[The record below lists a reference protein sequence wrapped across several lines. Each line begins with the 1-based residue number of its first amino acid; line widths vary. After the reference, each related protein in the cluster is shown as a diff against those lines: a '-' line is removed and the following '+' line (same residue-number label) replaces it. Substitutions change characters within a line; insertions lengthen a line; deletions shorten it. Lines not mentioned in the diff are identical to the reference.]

1 VGITA
6 GSLAGVYVT
15 INRVR
20 TAARIS
26 ATLEILSVTF
36 ISFITFITFITFI
49 AVVLELYRLVMFLSK
64 YNSSAAF
71 TTQSTAVLLH
81 RIDGVGSDLVCLPQ
95 GAQASSS
102 RVDRNVC

>member
-26 ATLEILSVTF
+26 ATLEILS
-36 ISFITFITFITFI
+36 ITFIV
-49 AVVLELYRLVMFLSK
+49 VVLELYRLIMFLSK
-64 YNSSAAF
+64 YNSGAAF

-81 RIDGVGSDLVCLPQ
+81 LIYGVGSELVCLPQ
-95 GAQASSS
+95 GAQASGS
-102 RVDRNVC
+102 RVDRNVCRWCTISCIVLP